1 MEELGC
7 QKEPGSVERYGGAL
21 SWLSTVSLIVFFF
34 FVGINALTLLFC
46 TIYVQVQL
54 PLWFFEVAFIYLL
67 SYVFLDLF

>member
-34 FVGINALTLLFC
+34 LCGDQCSNSAFLYY
-46 TIYVQVQL
+46 YVQVQL

>member
-34 FVGINALTLLFC
+34 FVGIDALTLLFC
-46 TIYVQVQL
+46 TIMYKFSCHFGFL
-54 PLWFFEVAFIYLL
+54 KLLLFICFHMFF
-67 SYVFLDLF
+67 